1 MGLSE
6 HEIALPA
13 ATLSG
18 GQHTRLLLAR
28 ALITDP
34 DLLLLDEP
42 SNHLDLPTM
51 LWLERF
57 LQRWSGSFVLVSHDR
72 ALLDAVTNGTGSFAI
87 TGCITSHFLLC
98 RASGAAG
105 GMPAMHC
112 ATKQSKR
119 DRPGYQQRQTAGDLG
134 RVYDNEDLSR
144 KAKQMEKQVERLKE
158 SQTQLTAGSLWRL
171 TPGRTADC
179 RPFAGDGTSPVS
191 AAPGLPPLFSVPLAR
206 VKTGDRIAIIGQN
219 GCGKSSCFGLS
230 GVN

>member
-1 MGLSE
+1 MARVEQHLPDTLLDLTLLDAVLARLAPGERDVQRWRAQALLAGMGLSE

-72 ALLDAVTNGTGSFAI
+72 ALLDAVTNGTWILRDNRLHYFALPCSAARQALAGA
-87 TGCITSHFLLC
+87 GCQRCIAPQS
-98 RASGAAG
+98 RA
-105 GMPAMHC
+105 
-112 ATKQSKR
+112 KR

-134 RVYDNEDLSR
+134 ACLR
-144 KAKQMEKQVERLKE
+144 Q
-158 SQTQLTAGSLWRL
+158 
-171 TPGRTADC
+171 
-179 RPFAGDGTSPVS
+179 
-191 AAPGLPPLFSVPLAR
+191 
-206 VKTGDRIAIIGQN
+206 
-219 GCGKSSCFGLS
+219 
-230 GVN
+230 